1 MRLGDSYR
9 LNAETLGIT
18 PTDQPRTK
26 LMVPKGGVVTVKA
39 GPNSIVAIIAGPPD
53 RYRMVDVTWKG
64 EDPHAFRA
72 GLARTR
78 RTSCWREGLAAAY
91 LRTMLE
97 DRPIRDIDLSTRR
110 PSSPFRYN

>member
-1 MRLGDSYR
+1 MRLADSYR

-64 EDPHAFRA
+64 KTLMLSAQA
-72 GLARTR
+72 L
-78 RTSCWREGLAAAY
+78 RERGERVVGAKA
-91 LRTMLE
+91 
-97 DRPIRDIDLSTRR
+97 
-110 PSSPFRYN
+110 